1 MRKRPDPPEEATVT
15 KRERNDDV
23 LGHLGQA
30 RISRRHLLAGAGA
43 VTGLAVSGVMP
54 TRLGGGI
61 PAQAAAQTH
70 TFKLGDFEITV
81 VSDGHLM
88 LPARL
93 AAPDAPEALRNAALA
108 AAGQTGDMSQPPTNV
123 TVIKSGSDVILVDA
137 GSGPNFMPTAGK
149 LSANLEAAGISPEQ
163 ITKVVFTHGHP
174 DHLWGA
180 LDDFEE
186 NPRFPNAAHL
196 MGATEWDY
204 WISDD
209 AEKGLPADRATFV
222 AAARRNI
229 AGIEAKAERIKAG
242 QEIVPGL
249 RTFDT
254 PGHTQGHISL
264 ELASGGETLVVLGDA
279 LTHPVISFAHPD
291 WRPAADHVPE
301 QAVETR
307 RKLLDKL
314 ATDKSRVIGYH
325 LPFPGIGRVEKTKD
339 GAYAYVAAG

>member
-1 MRKRPDPPEEATVT
+1 MTNDQRDGKSFASLRKA
-15 KRERNDDV
+15 
-23 LGHLGQA
+23 H
-30 RISRRHLLAGAGA
+30 ISRRQLVTGAGA
-43 VTGLAVSGVMP
+43 IAGLAVAGALP
-54 TRLGGGI
+54 RPLGGAI
-61 PAQAAAQTH
+61 PALAAAAQSH
-70 TFKLGDFEITV
+70 TFKLGEFEITV

-93 AAPDAPEALRNAALA
+93 AAPEAPEAERAAALA
-108 AAGQTGDMSQPPTNV
+108 AAGTSGDMSQPPTNV
-123 TVIKSGSDVILVDA
+123 TVIKTGKDIIVVDA

-149 LSANLEAAGISPEQ
+149 LSANLEAAGISADAV
-163 ITKVVFTHGHP
+163 TKVVFTHGHP

-186 NPRFPNAAHL
+186 SPRFANATHL
-196 MGATEWDY
+196 MGAAEWDY

-229 AGIEAKAERIKAG
+229 AGIETKAERIKVG
-242 QEIVPGL
+242 QEIAPGI

-279 LTHPVISFAHPD
+279 LTHPVISFAHPE

-301 QAVETR
+301 LAVETR
-307 RKLLDKL
+307 KRLLDKL
-314 ATDKSRVIGYH
+314 SAEKSRVIGFH
-325 LPFPGIGRVEKTKD
+325 LPFPGIGRVEKKD
-339 GAYAYVAAG
+339 GAFAYVAAG